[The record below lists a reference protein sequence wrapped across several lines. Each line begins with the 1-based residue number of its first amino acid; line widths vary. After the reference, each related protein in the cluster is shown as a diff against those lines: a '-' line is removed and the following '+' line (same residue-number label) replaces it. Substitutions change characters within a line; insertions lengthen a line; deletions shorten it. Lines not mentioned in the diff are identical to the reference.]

1 MFAMTTTQAFWILD
15 YDAASAWQIDCGK
28 GVYFGI
34 SFWNEHLYVAARQA
48 RVGGNRDE
56 QDNVILRYK
65 EDLRLDCMIKP
76 PKPIRDAHQITAA
89 DGVLYVA
96 SSYDDEIACYEIET
110 GVWTFWQ
117 PFKPYSGLG
126 LDAHH
131 INSIFVTADE
141 IFLAELRPRGWVARF
156 EQSTRKLI
164 SRQDLGTGTHNV
176 WLDGGLIHV
185 CSSNDCTILREDRQ
199 SHPLPP
205 RAWARGYCTQGQR
218 QFVGASE
225 ILSRASRAFSNCS
238 VLELDK
244 HYKYMGAVRL
254 RGLGMLHE
262 IRSLDSPDSISHNG
276 QVFGLK
282 RSSLDERF
290 IKHTL
295 SIGSAS

>member
-141 IFLAELRPRGWVARF
+141 IFLAGLRPRGWVARF

-199 SHPLPP
+199 SLP
-205 RAWARGYCTQGQR
+205 
-218 QFVGASE
+218 AST
-225 ILSRASRAFSNCS
+225 AG
-238 VLELDK
+238 
-244 HYKYMGAVRL
+244 MGARL
-254 RGLGMLHE
+254 LHAGPAPIRRGLGN
-262 IRSLDSPDSISHNG
+262 SIESQPSVLQLLRAGIG
-276 QVFGLK
+276 QALQIYG
-282 RSSLDERF
+282 RRATARPR
-290 IKHTL
+290 H
-295 SIGSAS
+295 AA